1 MVRLKCLLFEET
13 LASVLRPCKK
23 NFLFYWRNRCS
34 IGRSCLKAD
43 QGLTR
48 VPFSFVKKTFLWI
61 IFWVIFKSVHS
72 STCWQNEAFTSE
84 FNFRTNPPRLGY
96 LNLAL
101 NNPAQ
106 VLLKSKQLTKF

>member
-13 LASVLRPCKK
+13 LARVLRACKK

-34 IGRSCLKAD
+34 TGRSCSKVDLR
-43 QGLTR
+43 LTR
-48 VPFSFVKKTFLWI
+48 VSFSFVKKTFLWI
-61 IFWVIFKSVHS
+61 IFSVIFKSVQS

-84 FNFRTNPPRLGY
+84 FKFRTNPPRLGY
-96 LNLAL
+96 LNPAL